1 MTAAISGTTASTA
14 LGGGSTATTARAT
27 GGVMGK
33 DDFMKLLITQMTNQ
47 DPLSPQD
54 SAQMASQ
61 LAQFSALEQMTN
73 INAALQSQ
81 SAGTAAML
89 GAVNNSSALALIGKS
104 VTAVTDQVAGGPAG
118 TTAVSADVPVGGGQ
132 LSVRLIDANGVTV
145 ETKDLGAVSGGQVP
159 VEIGDLTKNLPGGAY
174 TVTLDLT
181 DSAGV
186 VTHPASTVTAK
197 IDGVRFGTNGAV
209 VTSGFLTFPIGFI
222 TSVQ

>member
-1 MTAAISGTTASTA
+1 MTAAISGTTSSTA
-14 LGGGSTATTARAT
+14 SGGSAATNSRAT

-73 INAALQSQ
+73 INAALQGQ
-81 SAGTAAML
+81 SAGTAAMI
-89 GAVNNSSALALIGKS
+89 GAVNNSSALALIGKK

-118 TTAVSADVPVGGGQ
+118 TTAVNADVPVGGGQ
-132 LSVRLIDANGVTV
+132 LRVRIIDAGGVTV
-145 ETKDLGAVSGGQVP
+145 QTKDVGAVPGGTVP
-159 VEIGDLTKNLPGGAY
+159 VDIGDLTRDLPGGAY
-174 TVTLDLT
+174 TVALDLT
-181 DSAGV
+181 DAAGV
-186 VTHPASTVTAK
+186 VTHPASTVTAT

-209 VTSGFLTFPIGFI
+209 VTSGFLTFPVGFI

>member
-1 MTAAISGTTASTA
+1 MSAAISGTTSSTA
-14 LGGGSTATTARAT
+14 PGGGSTATKSRAT

-73 INAALQSQ
+73 INAALQDQ
-81 SAGTAAML
+81 SAGTAAMI

-104 VTAVTDQVAGGPAG
+104 VTATTDQVAGGPAG
-118 TTAVSADVPVGGGQ
+118 TAAIGADIPGGGGQ
-132 LSVRLIDANGVTV
+132 LRVRIVNANGVTV
-145 ETKDLGAVSGGQVP
+145 QTKDLGAVSGGQVP
-159 VEIGDLTKNLPGGAY
+159 IAIGDLTRALPGGAY
-174 TVTLDLT
+174 TVALDLT
-181 DSAGV
+181 DSAGAT
-186 VTHPASTVTAK
+186 THPASTVTAK